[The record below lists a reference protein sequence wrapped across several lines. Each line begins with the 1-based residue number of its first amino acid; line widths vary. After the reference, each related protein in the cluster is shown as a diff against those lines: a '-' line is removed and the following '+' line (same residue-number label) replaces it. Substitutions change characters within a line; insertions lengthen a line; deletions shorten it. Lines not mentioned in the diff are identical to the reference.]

1 MEIDILDNTLVYLSS
16 FNGNS
21 PWDDHS
27 DEFWNYAL
35 EDKSQE

>member
-16 FNGNS
+16 FDGNS
-21 PWDDHS
+21 PWDHS